1 MALSIYGTT
10 SAVVFVCVG
19 GGVTSVETRLSVP
32 DFVSQLWRKFG
43 EKLEIKCRTE
53 SLSLS
58 HASLIPRLA
67 LPAAFRLQ
75 PGEPGNKARAVQ
87 FIGGPPGF

>member
-1 MALSIYGTT
+1 MAREINSIWDRHGTVYGTT

-43 EKLEIKCRTE
+43 DKMQNGKPE
-53 SLSLS
+53 
-58 HASLIPRLA
+58 
-67 LPAAFRLQ
+67 F
-75 PGEPGNKARAVQ
+75 EPC
-87 FIGGPPGF
+87 